1 MGDLNEKRKE
11 VIIMMFGPSM
21 MGGFFGGGLGIIGIV
36 LGFIFLAIIV
46 TGIIILIIWIV
57 KRTSSSGIEKDSS
70 SNTLEILKQR
80 YVRGEITKREFDDI
94 GKDLV

>member
-1 MGDLNEKRKE
+1 
-11 VIIMMFGPSM
+11 MMFGPGM

>member
-1 MGDLNEKRKE
+1 
-11 VIIMMFGPSM
+11 MMFGPGM
-21 MGGFFGGGLGIIGIV
+21 MGGLFGGGLGIIGMV

-80 YVRGEITKREFDDI
+80 YARGEITKREFDDI
-94 GKDLV
+94 RKDIV